1 MISFKILTIHISMF
15 LSSQP
20 YYFPDNAAYAI
31 GDEDDSGFYVMQ
43 THYNNPGHKH
53 GKLQVHYIEDLT

>member
-1 MISFKILTIHISMF
+1 MF

-53 GKLQVHYIEDLT
+53 GKLQVHYTTVMPTKSDSDVHLCLQ